1 VCVCVCVCVFT
12 LEQRGENT
20 SKSFQLSPGI
30 AYGDHVSKGQV
41 QSDTSYHCC
50 LIMTGDLNNN
60 LVYASKWRYKGAMKM
75 AVFAYP
81 SSDTKES
88 MTQRG
93 GRRAK

>member
-1 VCVCVCVCVFT
+1 MCVCVCVFT

-41 QSDTSYHCC
+41 QSDTSYYRC

-60 LVYASKWRYKGAMKM
+60 LVYASKWKCKGAMKM
-75 AVFAYP
+75 AAFPYP

-88 MTQRG
+88 TAQSG